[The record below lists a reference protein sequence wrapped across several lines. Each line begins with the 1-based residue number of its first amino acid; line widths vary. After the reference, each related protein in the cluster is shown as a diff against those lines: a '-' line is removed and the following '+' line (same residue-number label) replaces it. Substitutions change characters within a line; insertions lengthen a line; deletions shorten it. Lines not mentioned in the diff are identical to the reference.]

1 MAEMNLP
8 PASAALIGL
17 FSGDR
22 KSAKNRE
29 LQAVQTMYNMEQQK
43 IRQEYQNSLIMAR
56 QTQAADKIAAQIT
69 TRKKDVLGLQQ
80 TLNDTK
86 KNIDSLIKTKY
97 GGNVMKGMA
106 AEGNELWASAVGNY
120 EGQLARLSA
129 NEKEI
134 AKFQKA
140 ALVTP
145 HLVSQ
150 GDLQRLQNYN
160 NETEDNFVF
169 SGLLNEIDEKYPTSV
184 PGNKTIQ
191 ADDIL
196 KYGNNSVLILANYMK
211 EYGVKDETQVTQ
223 QQLLDYTQQKYMTSQ
238 VDMYGTAE
246 DKKSTVGGEIYKN
259 QGYYQDLTIGEDLDI
274 FNTQETDK
282 LFANVKSTTSKYGYD
297 ENKKPGKQGGYRLNS
312 TAAIY
317 TQMEPEVLEAVYG
330 SKERSVAR
338 TTNGMYDNK
347 GVQIQQDENELE
359 DLMFNGFYNAI
370 KYTVKDKFTGQEK
383 SSLAVTSEDPKENK
397 LLFDEYKES
406 GANPSIVMVAGF
418 TDDKFFGKDLV
429 YDEVEVSR
437 TLASKISDKAGYE
450 IDNPEFEDIEKTK
463 RRAEEISN
471 RKQTHVT
478 NLINNQFEGG
488 AIQDVDNFQNQMY
501 TNIKPYFHNSGINEG
516 KMFVPFMSFM
526 MANTTGDNA
535 LAREMRRM
543 FSILPDKQNQFT
555 KALLTNNPSDFINF
569 AEKRLPS
576 QTEINEFH
584 QLIQDWNGYYTN
596 TQNR

>member
-1 MAEMNLP
+1 MNLP

-17 FSGDR
+17 FSADR

-43 IRQEYQNSLIMAR
+43 IQQEYQNSLVMAR
-56 QTQAADKIAAQIT
+56 QTKAADKIAAQIT

-86 KNIDSLIKTKY
+86 KNIDNLIKTKY

-140 ALVTP
+140 ALATP
-145 HLVSQ
+145 HLVSE
-150 GDLQRLQNYN
+150 GDVQRLQNYN

-169 SGLLNEIDEKYPTSV
+169 SGLLNEIDEKYSTSV
-184 PGNKTIQ
+184 AGNRTIQ
-191 ADDIL
+191 PDDIL
-196 KYGNNSVLILANYMK
+196 KYGTNPVTILANYMK
-211 EYGVKDETQVTQ
+211 EYGVKDKTQVTQ
-223 QQLLDYTQQKYMTSQ
+223 QQLLDYTQQKYMTPQ
-238 VDMYGTAE
+238 VDVYGTAE
-246 DKKSTVGGEIYKN
+246 VKKSKVGGEIYKN

-274 FNTQETDK
+274 FNSKETDK
-282 LFANVKSTTSKYGYD
+282 LFANIRSTSSKYGYN
-297 ENKKPGKQGGYRLNS
+297 EKNKPGVQGGLRLNATGS
-312 TAAIY
+312 LY
-317 TQMEPEVLEAVYG
+317 TRIQPQMLEAIYG
-330 SKERSVAR
+330 SKEKNMSKS
-338 TTNGMYDNK
+338 TNGMYSHKGIRIQEDDN
-347 GVQIQQDENELE
+347 VME
-359 DLMFNGFYNAI
+359 DLTFTAFHNAI
-370 KYTVKDKFTGQEK
+370 KYTVKNKFTGEEE
-383 SSLAVTSEDPKENK
+383 SSLAVMSDDPEKNK
-397 LLFDEYKES
+397 ILLQEYKDS
-406 GANPSIVMVAGF
+406 GAKPSIVMVAGF
-418 TDDKFFGKDLV
+418 TNEKFFGDDLV
-429 YDEVEVSR
+429 YDEVEMSR
-437 TLASKISDKAGYE
+437 VLASSISNVADFE
-450 IDNPEFEDIEKTK
+450 IDNPEFEDIEKQK
-463 RRAEEISN
+463 RKSEEISN

-488 AIQDVDNFQNQMY
+488 AIQDVDNFQNKMY
-501 TNIKPYFHNSGINEG
+501 MNIKPYFYNSGINDS

-543 FSILPDKQNQFT
+543 FSVLPDKKNDFT

-569 AEKRLPS
+569 AEKKLPS